1 MKKHFRI
8 IIIFAS
14 LFPIVIGRRGTRVGD
29 GDGHE
34 NVVRGR
40 GRPGSGSSSNSAD
53 IISLNKTRL
62 NEIVDQNPALVMFY
76 TDG

>member
-1 MKKHFRI
+1 MRKHIRVI
-8 IIIFAS
+8 LVFAS
-14 LFPIVIGRRGTRVGD
+14 LFPIVIGRRGIRVGD
-29 GDGHE
+29 GDGHG
-34 NVVRGR
+34 NVVQGR
-40 GRPGSGSSSNSAD
+40 GRPGTGSSSNSAN